1 MTLGGLHILF
11 LLFFA
16 GATVAQ
22 QVQCGFGVV
31 IAEVAGEEECF
42 SRAVN
47 VVPEWGYPAPKGT
60 SGTWEH
66 RGCWTDSAGT
76 RTLAGGS
83 VQDME
88 QTMEKCVATAKQFGF
103 RYAGIEYASRG
114 FSFDLSFLFCFYE
127 QQQLTAARWE

>member
-1 MTLGGLHILF
+1 VSRPSPDYLLITTWGLLTRPVISLQGILARPNRCGSVS
-11 LLFFA
+11 LP
-16 GATVAQ
+16 GTS
-22 QVQCGFGVV
+22 QCGFGVV

-60 SGTWEH
+60 SGTWAH

-88 QTMEKCVATAKQFGF
+88 QIVEKCVATAKQFGF
-103 RYAGIEYASRG
+103 RYAGI
-114 FSFDLSFLFCFYE
+114 
-127 QQQLTAARWE
+127 